1 MRIFFHSDQLKHNPK
16 HEILGGR
23 VVDYMETPSRAL
35 SVLAACASCRSDGSQ
50 LGPVIEPADHGLQPI
65 LAIHSAEFIEHSKT
79 RNPPHPPPPSPI
91 PQPMTPSTPL
101 SLPVYSRWIAEGGN
115 PDGALPECWPA
126 RCFQKFTPCIGGRIA
141 GNSSCS
147 AVASTG
153 AYCYDMSCVVTA
165 DTWNAVYWSGA
176 CLPSRACARES
187 AIFPRRV
194 RPRSPPTPSPNRNFR
209 RHVPAAASRSMCRI
223 RPLPAARPPLPRGHD
238 GQNSTQFVLL
248 CTHRHAKQCA
258 RSSPTPLPL

>member
-101 SLPVYSRWIAEGGN
+101 PLPVYSRWIAEGGN

-126 RCFQKFTPCIGGRIA
+126 RCFQKFTPCTGGRIA

-153 AYCYDMSCVVTA
+153 HFCYDMSCVVTA

-176 CLPSRACARES
+176 AGAHAEPIKNVVTLSQPKPQFPLPHISSSKLLPA
-187 AIFPRRV
+187 
-194 RPRSPPTPSPNRNFR
+194 PRS
-209 RHVPAAASRSMCRI
+209 RSAGRLVTI
-223 RPLPAARPPLPRGHD
+223 ATR
-238 GQNSTQFVLL
+238 T
-248 CTHRHAKQCA
+248 
-258 RSSPTPLPL
+258 